1 MFEYDGAGNITRIG
15 ADRFVYDPL
24 SRVTE
29 ARLGEYPS
37 TCDGPEDDLTLSFE
51 TETSPMTHEAC
62 GTIDAGPSY
71 TIASEVTLRAGGRVA
86 LHDGFSVA
94 SGGSL
99 AIETDAPL
107 DDAPPGP
114 VDRDQSFDYDRF
126 GNLTGITTDGV
137 LRTMTVDATTN
148 RLSSGLASYDPAG
161 NVTSQVIGAQIWGY
175 DHDPFDMLRHVTTPE
190 GNGYVHLYGPGDER
204 AGVIDWSDGH
214 QFTNWVETY
223 TLRDLDASPLRQYR
237 VDGGN
242 GAGHWSIHRD
252 YVWRGA
258 TLLAALRNVGLQVA
272 PETTHFLH
280 PDHLGSPRLIT
291 DETGNTVAQHVYF
304 PFGEEATPP
313 STDEVLKFTGH
324 ERDPQG
330 AGTTDDLDYM
340 HARYYSAHLGRFVS
354 VDPSG
359 ASRDLRRPQSWNRYA
374 YALGNPLRYVDP
386 DGQVWAPA
394 YDDNQDVR
402 TAVRMTLEE
411 IPVVGGAL
419 AATADFFIADF
430 FPVNHTEASAALDS
444 MVMSYGAVL
453 NPASK
458 AAKIGTKLDNLFA
471 KNLSRETIEAAAR
484 ESAGEV
490 VARKASGEAY
500 DHIGP
505 FIRGRRSA
513 AKQLRA
519 LQSLVSAPGLT
530 DAERTYV
537 NYLLS
542 KFSKKLD
549 EAEDLFD
556 RVLKKLAPE

>member
-1 MFEYDGAGNITRIG
+1 
-15 ADRFVYDPL
+15 
-24 SRVTE
+24 
-29 ARLGEYPS
+29 
-37 TCDGPEDDLTLSFE
+37 
-51 TETSPMTHEAC
+51 
-62 GTIDAGPSY
+62 
-71 TIASEVTLRAGGRVA
+71 
-86 LHDGFSVA
+86 
-94 SGGSL
+94 
-99 AIETDAPL
+99 
-107 DDAPPGP
+107 
-114 VDRDQSFDYDRF
+114 
-126 GNLTGITTDGV
+126 
-137 LRTMTVDATTN
+137 
-148 RLSSGLASYDPAG
+148 
-161 NVTSQVIGAQIWGY
+161 
-175 DHDPFDMLRHVTTPE
+175 
-190 GNGYVHLYGPGDER
+190 
-204 AGVIDWSDGH
+204 
-214 QFTNWVETY
+214 
-223 TLRDLDASPLRQYR
+223 
-237 VDGGN
+237 
-242 GAGHWSIHRD
+242 
-252 YVWRGA
+252 
-258 TLLAALRNVGLQVA
+258 
-272 PETTHFLH
+272 
-280 PDHLGSPRLIT
+280 
-291 DETGNTVAQHVYF
+291 
-304 PFGEEATPP
+304 
-313 STDEVLKFTGH
+313 
-324 ERDPQG
+324 
-330 AGTTDDLDYM
+330 
-340 HARYYSAHLGRFVS
+340 
-354 VDPSG
+354 
-359 ASRDLRRPQSWNRYA
+359 
-374 YALGNPLRYVDP
+374 LGNPLRYVDP